1 MHGRDARAGR
11 KIVLLIAAA
20 TWRGAS
26 PGVLVGGHELTVVG
40 KDSDGAEA
48 VAADIGGAGTVKT
61 AVAGEPIEGEVVVL
75 AVYSRTLA
83 SPPSSTPTSS
93 PGSRRGYH
101 EPRERVLR
109 RARGAARRLRHLA
122 ALAGGARWVKAFDT
136 TFAIPLRAGEVVG
149 HKLDVLIAGDD
160 EDGRARSPQS
170 PATAGSTRS
179 TWAR

>member
-1 MHGRDARAGR
+1 VR
-11 KIVLLIAAA
+11 
-20 TWRGAS
+20 
-26 PGVLVGGHELTVVG
+26 
-40 KDSDGAEA
+40 
-48 VAADIGGAGTVKT
+48 
-61 AVAGEPIEGEVVVL
+61 VVVDITNPVNESFDGL
-75 AVYSRTLA
+75 VVSPDA
-83 SPPSSTPTSS
+83 SVT
-93 PGSRRGYH
+93 
-101 EPRERVLR
+101 EE
-109 RARGAARRLRHLA
+109 LA